1 VLKANDKLEVSIV
14 SQDTQPTSALATH
27 NQRHDVKARYYQR
40 KSRSY
45 GLIERML
52 RSYLR
57 PYLWLLGISI
67 FANIIVAATTGA
79 LPWFIQQAIDKVFT
93 ERDENML
100 VLIPAGVIIVSIIK
114 GLATYG
120 SNIIMSYVGQRSTA
134 NLQRDLFA
142 RLVRGDLAYV
152 GSQHTG
158 EYISIFMN
166 DATRLRDTVS
176 TIIVALARH
185 LLTIFALIGF
195 MFTIN
200 WHLAMIYTVIVV
212 PMGVVSMRRLGRVT
226 RKASR
231 QGLEE
236 TGGLSTLIA
245 ETLGGLRIV
254 KAYGQEDDQIERA
267 SSVVDRVLQ
276 FTMTAL
282 RARAAA
288 SPAIEALAGVAVG
301 AVIFFGGYQSMQGNL
316 SAGEFMGF
324 ITALLAVY
332 QPLRSVANM
341 QTVLQE
347 GVSAGERVFSIL
359 DQEDHIL
366 DKPDAQTLTVTQG
379 ALKFDAVTFKY
390 ASRVTPALYDV
401 SIEVPAGQTVALV
414 GASGSGKSTL
424 LNLVLRFFDT
434 DEGKIEIDGQDVRD
448 VSLLSLRA
456 ASALVTQ
463 DPFLF
468 DDTIANNIA
477 YGQETFDMAKIEAA
491 ARQAAAHDFIME
503 MPDGYETSVGEGG
516 ARLSGGQK
524 QRVAIARA
532 MLKNAPI
539 LLLDEAT
546 SALDTASE
554 QQVQQA
560 LSELMKGRT
569 SLVIAHR
576 LSTIMHA
583 DNIYVM
589 RDGQVCESGTHKQLL
604 AQDGVYAE
612 LHKKQFADGDA

>member
-1 VLKANDKLEVSIV
+1 MIV
-14 SQDTQPTSALATH
+14 SQYSDRGTEMATH
-27 NQRHDVKARYYQR
+27 NQRHNIKARYQNR
-40 KSRSY
+40 RSRSLA
-45 GLIERML
+45 LIERML

-67 FANIIVAATTGA
+67 LANIIVAVTTGA

-93 ERDENML
+93 EQDQQML
-100 VLIPAGVIIVSIIK
+100 VLIPAGVVAISLMRGV
-114 GLATYG
+114 ATYG
-120 SNIIMSYVGQRSTA
+120 SNVIMSFVGQRSTS

-152 GSQHTG
+152 SSQHTG
-158 EYISIFMN
+158 EYISLFMN

-176 TIIVALARH
+176 GIIISLVRH
-185 LLTIFALIGF
+185 LLTIVALIIF
-195 MFTIN
+195 MFSVN
-200 WHLAMIYTVIVV
+200 WQLALIYTIIVV
-212 PMGVVSMRRLGRVT
+212 PMGISSMRRLGKVT
-226 RKASR
+226 LTASR
-231 QGLEE
+231 KGLEE

-254 KAYGQEDDQIERA
+254 KAYGQEEHQIKRA
-267 SSVVDRVLQ
+267 ATVIDRVLD

-288 SPAIEALAGVAVG
+288 SPAIEALAGIAIG
-301 AVIFFGGYQSMQGNL
+301 AIIYFGGYQAIQGNL

-324 ITALLAVY
+324 VTALLAVY

-341 QTVLQE
+341 QTILQE
-347 GVSAGERVFSIL
+347 GVSAGARVFAIL
-359 DQEDHIL
+359 DQSDDIV
-366 DKPDAQTLTVTQG
+366 DAPGVKPLAVSDGVVQ
-379 ALKFDAVTFKY
+379 FDNVTFQY
-390 ASRVTPALYDV
+390 ATRDAPALHGV
-401 SIEVPAGQTVALV
+401 SIDVPAGQTVALV

-434 DEGKIEIDGQDVRD
+434 DSGHIRVDGQDIRD
-448 VSLLSLRA
+448 VSLLSLRN

-477 YGQETFDMAKIEAA
+477 YGQDEPGQERIEDA
-491 ARQAAAHDFIME
+491 ARKAAAHDFIME
-503 MPDGYETSVGEGG
+503 MPDGYETRVGEGG

-554 QQVQQA
+554 QQVQSA
-560 LSELMKGRT
+560 LSSLMKGRT

-583 DNIYVM
+583 DNIYVLDQG
-589 RDGQVCESGTHKQLL
+589 RVCESGTHQELL
-604 AQDGVYAE
+604 AKNGIYAD
-612 LHKKQFADGDA
+612 LHAKQFANGGS

>member
-1 VLKANDKLEVSIV
+1 M
-14 SQDTQPTSALATH
+14 SQESPSSSELTTH
-27 NQRHDVKARYYQR
+27 NQRHDIQQRYQQR
-40 KSRSY
+40 RSRSIA
-45 GLIERML
+45 LIERML

-67 FANIIVAATTGA
+67 LANVIVAATTGA

-93 ERDENML
+93 EQDQQML
-100 VLIPAGVIIVSIIK
+100 VLIPAGVVGISIMR
-114 GLATYG
+114 GLSTYG
-120 SNIIMSYVGQRSTA
+120 SNVIMSFVGQRSTS

-158 EYISIFMN
+158 AYISIFMN

-176 TIIVALARH
+176 GIIISLVRH
-185 LLTIFALIGF
+185 LLTIVALIIF
-195 MFTIN
+195 MFTVN
-200 WHLAMIYTVIVV
+200 WQLALIYTIIVV
-212 PMGVVSMRRLGRVT
+212 PMGISSMRKLGKVT
-226 RKASR
+226 RTASR

-254 KAYGQEDDQIERA
+254 KAYGQEDQQIERA
-267 SSVVDRVLQ
+267 GTVIDRVLE

-288 SPAIEALAGVAVG
+288 SPAIEALAGIAIG
-301 AVIFFGGYQSMQGNL
+301 AIIYFGGYQAIQGNL

-324 ITALLAVY
+324 VTALLAVY

-341 QTVLQE
+341 QTILQE
-347 GVSAGERVFSIL
+347 GVSAGARVFAIL
-359 DQEDHIL
+359 DQKDDIL
-366 DKPDAQTLTVTQG
+366 DKPEASQL
-379 ALKFDAVTFKY
+379 AVTDGVMKFNNVTFQY
-390 ASRVTPALYDV
+390 ATRAAPALHDV

-424 LNLVLRFFDT
+424 LNLALRFFDT
-434 DEGKIEIDGQDVRD
+434 DGGHIEIDGQNIRD
-448 VSLLSLRA
+448 VTLLSLRN

-468 DDTIANNIA
+468 DDTVANNIA
-477 YGQETFDMAKIEAA
+477 YGQEAPSQSAIEEAA
-491 ARQAAAHDFIME
+491 KQAAAHDFIMD
-503 MPDGYETSVGEGG
+503 MPEGYETRVGESG

-554 QQVQQA
+554 QQVQTA
-560 LSELMKGRT
+560 LSSLMKGRT

-583 DNIYVM
+583 DNIYVLDQG
-589 RDGQVCESGTHKQLL
+589 RVCESGTHAELL
-604 AQDGVYAE
+604 AQNGVYAD
-612 LHKKQFADGDA
+612 LHKKQFANGDG

>member
-1 VLKANDKLEVSIV
+1 MIV
-14 SQDTQPTSALATH
+14 SQYSDRGTEMATH
-27 NQRHDVKARYYQR
+27 NQRHDIKARYQNR
-40 KSRSY
+40 RSRSLA
-45 GLIERML
+45 LIERML

-67 FANIIVAATTGA
+67 LANIIVAVTTGA

-93 ERDENML
+93 EQDQQML
-100 VLIPAGVIIVSIIK
+100 VLIPAGVVAISLMRGV
-114 GLATYG
+114 ATYG
-120 SNIIMSYVGQRSTA
+120 SNVIMSFVGQRSTS

-152 GSQHTG
+152 SSQHTG
-158 EYISIFMN
+158 EYISLFMN

-176 TIIVALARH
+176 GIIISLVRH
-185 LLTIFALIGF
+185 LLTIVALIIF
-195 MFTIN
+195 MFSVN
-200 WHLAMIYTVIVV
+200 WQLALIYTIIVV
-212 PMGVVSMRRLGRVT
+212 PMGISSMRRLGKVT
-226 RKASR
+226 RTASR
-231 QGLEE
+231 KGLEE

-254 KAYGQEDDQIERA
+254 KAYGQEEHQIKRA
-267 SSVVDRVLQ
+267 ATVIDRVLD

-288 SPAIEALAGVAVG
+288 SPAIEALAGIAIG
-301 AVIFFGGYQSMQGNL
+301 AIIYFGGYQAIQGNL

-324 ITALLAVY
+324 VTALLAVY

-341 QTVLQE
+341 QTILQE
-347 GVSAGERVFSIL
+347 GVSAGARVFAIL
-359 DQEDHIL
+359 DQSDDIV
-366 DKPDAQTLTVTQG
+366 DAPGVKPLAVSDGVVQ
-379 ALKFDAVTFKY
+379 FDNVTFQY
-390 ASRVTPALYDV
+390 ATRDAPALHGV
-401 SIEVPAGQTVALV
+401 SIDVPAGQTVALV

-434 DEGKIEIDGQDVRD
+434 DSGHIRVDGQDIRD
-448 VSLLSLRA
+448 VSLLSLRN

-477 YGQETFDMAKIEAA
+477 YGQDEPGQERIEDA
-491 ARQAAAHDFIME
+491 ARKAAAHDFIME
-503 MPDGYETSVGEGG
+503 MPDGYETRVGEGG

-554 QQVQQA
+554 QQVQSA
-560 LSELMKGRT
+560 LSSLMKGRT

-583 DNIYVM
+583 DNIYVLDQG
-589 RDGQVCESGTHKQLL
+589 RVCESGTHQELL
-604 AQDGVYAE
+604 AKNGIYAD
-612 LHKKQFADGDA
+612 LHAKQFANGGS

>member
-1 VLKANDKLEVSIV
+1 V
-14 SQDTQPTSALATH
+14 SQESPSSSELTTH
-27 NQRHDVKARYYQR
+27 NQRHDIQQRYQQR
-40 KSRSY
+40 RSRSIA
-45 GLIERML
+45 LIERML

-67 FANIIVAATTGA
+67 LANVIVAATTGA

-93 ERDENML
+93 EQDQQML
-100 VLIPAGVIIVSIIK
+100 VLIPAGVVGISIMR
-114 GLATYG
+114 GLSTYG
-120 SNIIMSYVGQRSTA
+120 SNVIMSFVGQRSTS

-158 EYISIFMN
+158 AYISIFMN

-176 TIIVALARH
+176 GIIISLVRH
-185 LLTIFALIGF
+185 LLTIVALIIF
-195 MFTIN
+195 MFTVN
-200 WHLAMIYTVIVV
+200 WQLALIYTIIVV
-212 PMGVVSMRRLGRVT
+212 PMGISSMRKLGKVT
-226 RKASR
+226 RTASR

-254 KAYGQEDDQIERA
+254 KAYGQEDQQIERA
-267 SSVVDRVLQ
+267 GTVIDRVLE

-288 SPAIEALAGVAVG
+288 SPAIEALAGIAIG
-301 AVIFFGGYQSMQGNL
+301 AIIYFGGYQAIQGNL

-324 ITALLAVY
+324 VTALLAVY

-341 QTVLQE
+341 QTILQE
-347 GVSAGERVFSIL
+347 GVSAGARVFAIL
-359 DQEDHIL
+359 DQKDDIL
-366 DKPDAQTLTVTQG
+366 DKPEASQL
-379 ALKFDAVTFKY
+379 AVTDGVMKFNNVTFQY
-390 ASRVTPALYDV
+390 ATRAAPALHDV

-424 LNLVLRFFDT
+424 LNLALRFFDT
-434 DEGKIEIDGQDVRD
+434 DGGHIEIDGQNIRD
-448 VSLLSLRA
+448 VTLLSLRN

-468 DDTIANNIA
+468 DDTVANNIA
-477 YGQETFDMAKIEAA
+477 YGQEAPSQSAIEEAA
-491 ARQAAAHDFIME
+491 KQAAAHDFIMD
-503 MPDGYETSVGEGG
+503 MPEGYETRVGESG

-554 QQVQQA
+554 QQVQTA
-560 LSELMKGRT
+560 LSSLMKGRT

-583 DNIYVM
+583 DNIYVLDQG
-589 RDGQVCESGTHKQLL
+589 RVCESGTHAELL
-604 AQDGVYAE
+604 AQNGVYAD
-612 LHKKQFADGDA
+612 LHKKQFANGDG